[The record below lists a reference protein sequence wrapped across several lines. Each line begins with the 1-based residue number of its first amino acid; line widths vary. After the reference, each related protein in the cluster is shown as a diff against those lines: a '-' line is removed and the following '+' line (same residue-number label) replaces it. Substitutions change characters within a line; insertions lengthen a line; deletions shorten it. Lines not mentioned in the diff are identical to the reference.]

1 MGRIWR
7 RHEAHKNKF
16 KWTVMFDE
24 KLFLELA
31 KEMNIE
37 VVESSKKDTVNGL
50 EVDALE
56 IVLRPFK
63 ESEETEIE
71 G

>member
-1 MGRIWR
+1 
-7 RHEAHKNKF
+7 
-16 KWTVMFDE
+16 MFDE
-24 KLFLELA
+24 KLFLEIA
-31 KEMNIE
+31 KEMNID
-37 VVESSKKDTVNGL
+37 VAESSGKDTVNGL

-56 IVLRPFK
+56 IVLRPFR